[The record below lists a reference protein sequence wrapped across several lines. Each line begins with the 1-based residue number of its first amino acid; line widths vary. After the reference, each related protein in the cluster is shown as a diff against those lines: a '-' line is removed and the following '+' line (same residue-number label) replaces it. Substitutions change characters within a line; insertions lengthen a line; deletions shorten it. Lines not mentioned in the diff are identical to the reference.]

1 MADFFRL
8 IFTSSSSSRK
18 NSRKASEEKGRRTLR
33 GGRSWKKQNLEGYV
47 RNIGLHPEFSGTPLE
62 GFKAGV

>member
-1 MADFFRL
+1 MKKMNWRAYEIRNTQL
-8 IFTSSSSSRK
+8 RV
-18 NSRKASEEKGRRTLR
+18 RASEEKGRRTLR

-47 RNIGLHPEFSGTPLE
+47 RNIGLHPEFSGTLLE